1 MPKFVKSKLEAT
13 VAEFLKVKVGDGG
26 VADFIRHATR
36 YVSATR
42 EGRLLYN
49 ITKVAPSGLSRTVRI
64 TDIEKTKHYKFQLRN
79 FHLLFES
86 LGHKVSLEGEFKIY
100 IICETHS
107 QTIQK
112 LGSLGFLSKTDTEKL
127 AQNTPHLV

>member
-1 MPKFVKSKLEAT
+1 MPRFQNAKLKVN
-13 VAEFLKVKVGDGG
+13 VAEFLEVDVDSSA
-26 VADFIRHATR
+26 VTDFIRHATR

-107 QTIQK
+107 QTIRK